1 MKIILCGRDDHARY
15 IAKKYEEENLLK
27 RYYNFYYYK
36 ENFIGKFI
44 NKYIYKEV
52 KKRNKVILDEKKVR
66 NFLPHRILNIL
77 INKILFFKKDR
88 MYISNWICDSI
99 YDLYIA
105 FTIEEADIY
114 HLWSQYSLRTIKKI
128 KRKYP
133 KSKIILEVYCAHPNY
148 RNVIYKKNKII
159 KNEVVPQHYML
170 NRINEEIKLADV
182 VNVSSNHV
190 KESIISQNLIDKS
203 KIKVIP
209 YATDTDNFF
218 VENKKK
224 QSKEDI
230 RILFVGAIA
239 GHKGINYLID
249 AIKYLREKEKYNIS
263 LTLIGTI
270 WTNME
275 QKINENYKFIN
286 YLGKIPNG
294 KLRGYYNSHDI
305 FVFPSLSESMG
316 LALSEAMAC
325 GMPVITTRNASWI
338 VKDRFN
344 GMIIKENSEKEI
356 VDAIKLLVNDKN
368 LCKFISKN
376 AQITSKNYTWN
387 KYFEQFKSRCILERE
402 IENE

>member
-1 MKIILCGRDDHARY
+1 
-15 IAKKYEEENLLK
+15 
-27 RYYNFYYYK
+27 
-36 ENFIGKFI
+36 
-44 NKYIYKEV
+44 
-52 KKRNKVILDEKKVR
+52 
-66 NFLPHRILNIL
+66 
-77 INKILFFKKDR
+77 
-88 MYISNWICDSI
+88 
-99 YDLYIA
+99 
-105 FTIEEADIY
+105 
-114 HLWSQYSLRTIKKI
+114 
-128 KRKYP
+128 
-133 KSKIILEVYCAHPNY
+133 
-148 RNVIYKKNKII
+148 
-159 KNEVVPQHYML
+159 
-170 NRINEEIKLADV
+170 
-182 VNVSSNHV
+182 
-190 KESIISQNLIDKS
+190 
-203 KIKVIP
+203 
-209 YATDTDNFF
+209 
-218 VENKKK
+218 
-224 QSKEDI
+224 
-230 RILFVGAIA
+230 
-239 GHKGINYLID
+239 
-249 AIKYLREKEKYNIS
+249 
-263 LTLIGTI
+263 
-270 WTNME
+270 ME